1 MEYEIAKQ
9 QFISDW
15 GTLGSSWGIN
25 KTMAQIH
32 ALLLITPNALSVEE
46 IMQELQISRGNTSMN
61 VRQLMDWGI
70 VYKKSKS
77 GDRKEYFT
85 SEKNIEELARQV
97 IKERNRRELQPVL
110 KNLKEFTAIPDNNSA
125 ETKEFIKQTQ
135 AIYDFANTTHNM
147 LEKITQQQQNWFTKV
162 LMKFLS

>member
-1 MEYEIAKQ
+1 MYV
-9 QFISDW
+9 
-15 GTLGSSWGIN
+15 L
-25 KTMAQIH
+25 
-32 ALLLITPNALSVEE
+32 
-46 IMQELQISRGNTSMN
+46 
-61 VRQLMDWGI
+61 QLMDWGI